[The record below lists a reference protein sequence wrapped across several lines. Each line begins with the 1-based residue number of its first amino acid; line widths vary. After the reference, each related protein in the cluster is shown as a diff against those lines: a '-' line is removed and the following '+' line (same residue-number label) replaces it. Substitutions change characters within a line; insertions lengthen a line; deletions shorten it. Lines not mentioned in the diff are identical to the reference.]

1 LALPTKRSSRLRRGW
16 MIYGDYREPDPPARL
31 MEAVEKGDIDI
42 AAAWGPLA
50 GYAAKI
56 SAVPLTVVP
65 ITDTEDFAPL
75 RFQFDI
81 AMGVRKGDHA
91 LKARL
96 DDIIARRQPEI
107 RAVLESYGVPLV
119 QASSR
124 AAETGIR

>member
-1 LALPTKRSSRLRRGW
+1 MRPLGSAGRGGRSRYLGLMAIALL
-16 MIYGDYREPDPPARL
+16 
-31 MEAVEKGDIDI
+31 I
-42 AAAWGPLA
+42 ASTLSAPLPL
-50 GYAAKI
+50 
-56 SAVPLTVVP
+56 PLTVVP

-96 DDIIARRQPEI
+96 DDIIARKQPEI
-107 RAVLESYGVPLV
+107 RALLESYGVPLV

-124 AAETGIR
+124 AAETGTR